1 MSLQGK
7 RLVVDADV
15 GRAAA
20 DPARAERGERVDARA
35 LQIRRC
41 LDRVRDSGHTVVL
54 CPTLR
59 AEWDKHAPAGSAGR
73 TWLATMLARGRV
85 SLVPQSPADPSLDA
99 CIAGR
104 LPPDDQP
111 VARKD
116 LHLVTLALQPAH
128 ADRRVLSLDARAR
141 EKFAR
146 LTDCHAGLA
155 GLYWAAPDTEAAE
168 KWLRDGAKDDPAFRV

>member
-59 AEWDKHAPAGSAGR
+59 AEWDKHAPAGSASAATISAAARRDMGNR
-73 TWLATMLARGRV
+73 TGIAATA
-85 SLVPQSPADPSLDA
+85 QS
-99 CIAGR
+99 
-104 LPPDDQP
+104 
-111 VARKD
+111 
-116 LHLVTLALQPAH
+116 
-128 ADRRVLSLDARAR
+128 VLS
-141 EKFAR
+141 E
-146 LTDCHAGLA
+146 
-155 GLYWAAPDTEAAE
+155 
-168 KWLRDGAKDDPAFRV
+168 V

>member
-20 DPARAERGERVDARA
+20 NPARIERGEQVDARA
-35 LQIRRC
+35 RQIRRC
-41 LDRVRDSGHTVVL
+41 LAEVQDGGHTVVL

-73 TWLATMLARGRV
+73 AWLARMAERRLV
-85 SLVPQSPADPSLDA
+85 LKVPQSPTDPSLDA
-99 CIAGR
+99 CIAER

-116 LHLVTLALQPAH
+116 LHLVTLALQH

-146 LTDCHAGLA
+146 LRDDHAGLG

-168 KWLRDGAKDDPAFRV
+168 KWLRDGAKDDPAFRL